1 MSNRKIHYLYVLI
14 LLVPLISIIG
24 CGQAEKNDMA
34 VQNVKAVDVPDDD
47 GGGVILSWVPLPP
60 EKKIIEY
67 RVYRG
72 IHPDTLYY
80 IGKIPI
86 NIKSGVIAD
95 TLKFYDKGY
104 TFFVDANSPA
114 KRKLEKG
121 LPKGE
126 TRLYCSY
133 PKDLS
138 VIGPL
143 FDHYRML
150 CVIPKKEYYYKTRK
164 KLFTDIIETEEG
176 KQDTVEEYLSGLKIE
191 QFSEIAAKLKPGQD
205 YYYGVQAVNHS
216 RKKSPLSQVVKIKTT
231 DDPPEKLEEFY
242 AVNIIDK
249 KSMHFEWTL
258 PFFTS
263 DQESY
268 NIYLIDKYKKK
279 HLIFH
284 RITAYPYTSQTNCIV
299 TYDDIKEAYSDFD
312 EENMDNYR
320 FDIGLRDNNG
330 QETFYTDGNG
340 IATEN
345 ITSEQLPAPA
355 EFFTIKDNPNDSGEH
370 ILIYFGKPYAEVTRA
385 EYSHNFKRLILNYYY
400 KDNDIFK
407 VKAIIFTIKD
417 KKYTEYV
424 LDKKLAVRVNWEP
437 TEPIDVNISFRAKTK
452 KGGPIL
458 PDDYMLTYTIDY
470 DKEME
475 RAYIIDKNNKY
486 NYQLYKLNKY
496 EEVYRFP
503 KLIPYNWREYKD
515 KVDYETDIYRGIEK
529 YDNDYI
535 YTSAYLWVDFDRD
548 NNEIIFTDLYLEQ
561 LNNSKEIARKK
572 IESLDK
578 KLLTPDLA
586 DTKRVKIEQEIAEY
600 KKVISEEG
608 LPEYLKEANHQPN
621 DKKRIKILAKK
632 REENIRTF
640 TYFLRTTDGK
650 GHFTDTE
657 NSEYI
662 IPEPDWFNK
671 EQVLM
676 LISVLLFTALVYYF
690 IKSAQRGREFY
701 IRPISGIQE
710 IDNAIGRATEMG
722 RPILYVNGLGYLEDV
737 ATLAGLAILG
747 RVAKKAA
754 QYETKLLVP
763 AFDYIVLPVAQEI
776 VKESHYEAGRPDTYN
791 KDNVFF
797 VTDSQF
803 AYVAGVNGIMIR
815 EKTATN
821 FYMGMFYAES
831 LLLTETGN
839 TTGAIQI
846 AGTDAVAQLP
856 FFITTC
862 DYTLIGEELYAAGA
876 YLSRQPL
883 IMGTLK
889 AQDYA
894 KLLIVISV
902 IAGTLFSTI
911 NLTFFI
917 NWFPEK

>member
-1 MSNRKIHYLYVLI
+1 MNNRKIYYLYIFI
-14 LLVPLISIIG
+14 LLVSFIMIS
-24 CGQAEKNDMA
+24 CGKLVKNDVS
-34 VQNVKAVDVPDDD
+34 VQNVEVVDVPNDD
-47 GGGVILSWVPLPP
+47 GGGVVINWKPLPR
-60 EKKIIEY
+60 ENKIIEY
-67 RVYRG
+67 RIYRG

-104 TFFVDANSPA
+104 TFFVDANSPS

-126 TRLYCSY
+126 TRLYRSY

-143 FDHYRML
+143 FKYYKML
-150 CVIPKKEYYYKTRK
+150 CIIPDKQYYYKTKK
-164 KLFTDIIETEEG
+164 KLFVDIIDTEHG
-176 KQDTVEEYLSGLKIE
+176 KKDTVEEYLSGLKIE
-191 QFSEIAAKLKPGQD
+191 QFSEIAAKLKPDQD
-205 YYYGVQAVNHS
+205 YYYAVQAVNNS
-216 RKKSPLSQVVKIKTT
+216 RKKSPLSKVVKIRTT
-231 DDPPEKLEEFY
+231 DDPPERLNDFY

-249 KSMHFEWTL
+249 QRMHFEWSI

-263 DQESY
+263 DLESY
-268 NIYLIDKYKKK
+268 NIYLIDKDSEK

-284 RITAYPYTSQTNCIV
+284 RITAFPYTSQTNCIV
-299 TYDDIKEAYSDFD
+299 NYEDIKKLYPDFD
-312 EENMDNYR
+312 ENNIDNYC
-320 FDIGLRDNNG
+320 FDIGVKDNAG
-330 QETFYTDGNG
+330 QETFYSDGNG
-340 IATEN
+340 IFAEN
-345 ITSEQLPAPA
+345 ITSKQLPTPV

-407 VKAIIFTIKD
+407 IKAIIFTIKD

-424 LDKKLAVRVNWEP
+424 LDKKIVVKVNWEP
-437 TEPIDVNISFRAKTK
+437 TEPIDINISFKVKTK
-452 KGGPIL
+452 KGGPSL
-458 PDDYMLTYTIDY
+458 PDDYKLTYTIDY

-475 RAYIIDKNNKY
+475 RAYIVDKGIKY
-486 NYQLYKLNKY
+486 NYQVYKLSKA

-515 KVDYETDIYRGIEK
+515 KVNYETDIYRGVAK
-529 YDNDYI
+529 YDNNYI
-535 YTSAYLWVDFDRD
+535 YTSAYLCMDFDRD
-548 NNEIIFTDLYLEQ
+548 NNEIIFTDLYLDQ
-561 LNNSKEIARKK
+561 LKKNKDISAKK
-572 IESLDK
+572 IK
-578 KLLTPDLA
+578 KLNEKLLKPNLPDTL
-586 DTKRVKIEQEIAEY
+586 KYKIEQNIADY
-600 KKVISEEG
+600 KKVISEDN
-608 LPEYLKEANHQPN
+608 LPNYLKEANRQSS
-621 DKKRIKILAKK
+621 DKKRIKFLAEM
-632 REENIRTF
+632 REKNIRTC

-650 GHFTDTE
+650 GHFADTE
-657 NSEYI
+657 HSEYI
-662 IPEPDWFNK
+662 FPKPEWFDKN
-671 EQVLM
+671 QILVLIFV
-676 LISVLLFTALVYYF
+676 LIFTLFVYYF
-690 IKSAQRGREFY
+690 IKSAQRGKEFY
-701 IRPISGIQE
+701 IRPIAGIQE

-722 RPILYVNGLGYLEDV
+722 RPILYVNGLGYIEDV
-737 ATLAGLAILG
+737 ATLAGLAILS

-754 QYETKLLVP
+754 EYDTKLLVP
-763 AFDYIVLPVAQEI
+763 AFDYIVLPISQEI
-776 VKESHYEAGRPDTYN
+776 VKEAHYEAGRPDTYD

-839 TTGAIQI
+839 MTGAIQI

-894 KLLIVISV
+894 KLLIVACV
-902 IAGTLFSTI
+902 IIGTFLSTAH
-911 NLTFFI
+911 LTFFM
-917 NWFPEK
+917 NLFPEK